1 MDTPIQFNLQHIWSW
16 STFYPILA
24 GSTVVTAAINVTWFV
39 ISSVLTW
46 ITRWLRLRTKSHDFV
61 LGNTITR
68 QKYEELSQDIS
79 GFYCL
84 FVRYGSDDYLMKM
97 ASDEERY
104 EGRLRLK
111 LIPIEVKFNEKDQA
125 VFTLTLT
132 IHKSLG
138 TQFKCFAQA
147 RSIERVPA
155 VIERLKKCEHAS
167 MPRQSDS
174 YHRDRIYFLL
184 DQFVQIP
191 TVDPAVTNNYIF
203 PE

>member
-1 MDTPIQFNLQHIWSW
+1 MTDPTPTPFDILSM
-16 STFYPILA
+16 STLKQVLV
-24 GSTVVTAAINVTWFV
+24 GSAVVAFV
-39 ISSVLTW
+39 INLVWQGLSFAWTEAA
-46 ITRWLRLRTKSHDFV
+46 RWLRLRTKSHDFV
-61 LGNTITR
+61 LGNAITR

-111 LIPIEVKFNEKDQA
+111 LIPIKVQFNEKDQA
-125 VFTLTLT
+125 VFTLTLA

-155 VIERLKKCEHAS
+155 VIERLKNCEHAS
-167 MPRQSDS
+167 MAQQSDS
-174 YHRDRIYFLL
+174 YHRDRIYLLL
-184 DQFVQIP
+184 DQFVRIP

>member
-1 MDTPIQFNLQHIWSW
+1 MTDPTPTPFDILSM
-16 STFYPILA
+16 STLKQVLV
-24 GSTVVTAAINVTWFV
+24 GSAVVAFV
-39 ISSVLTW
+39 INLVWQGLSFAWTEAA
-46 ITRWLRLRTKSHDFV
+46 RWLRLRTKSHDFV
-61 LGNTITR
+61 LGNAITR

-84 FVRYGSDDYLMKM
+84 FVRYGSDNYLMKM